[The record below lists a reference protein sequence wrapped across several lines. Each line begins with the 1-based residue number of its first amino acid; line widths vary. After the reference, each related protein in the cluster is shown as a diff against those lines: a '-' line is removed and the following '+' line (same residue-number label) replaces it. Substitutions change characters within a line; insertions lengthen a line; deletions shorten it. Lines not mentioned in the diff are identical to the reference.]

1 MRSIHFYTLALL
13 TCFATGCSMK
23 TDCEKVVDHIILV
36 VTQDPAVPI
45 EQRTGIGTLKSREIL
60 LEECYQSMRSDG
72 GVECVLAAKTLKA
85 VNACKTKMAQTK
97 D

>member
-1 MRSIHFYTLALL
+1 MYKQVAKMTPVARLYEKQLLDTGVLSPDKLA
-13 TCFATGCSMK
+13 SMK
-23 TDCEKVVDHIILV
+23 KFINDN
-36 VTQDPAVPI
+36 
-45 EQRTGIGTLKSREIL
+45 